1 MIEEL
6 KTKEQMH
13 TMTIDELRSYCTFIS
28 GHWSAIRTIR
38 DYRIETND
46 EYNPLLLTGITEVE
60 ERSKTIDEVKAM
72 DDEKKRRAALH
83 EARMKGD
90 EEE

>member
-1 MIEEL
+1 MDEEL

-13 TMTIDELRSYCTFIS
+13 MMTITELRQYSTFI
-28 GHWSAIRTIR
+28 GNHWAAIRTIR
-38 DYRIETND
+38 DYRVETND

-72 DDEKKRRAALH
+72 DDEKKRR
-83 EARMKGD
+83 MKGD